1 MSTPSNAP
9 ELSVQ
14 QSLESILS
22 KLETLTEIVTMH
34 ENLLQNKNGGTT
46 GEEPLTA
53 APRGDQRGPEQAE
66 LAAATGLSPE
76 SQRGITDFQHGI
88 RDFQHISMMGCVN

>member
-22 KLETLTEIVTMH
+22 KLETLTEIVTNH
-34 ENLLQNKNGGTT
+34 ENLLHNRNGGTT
-46 GEEPLTA
+46 TEETLTT
-53 APRGDQRGPEQAE
+53 APRGDQRGPQQAE

-76 SQRGITDFQHGI
+76 IQQGVG
-88 RDFQHISMMGCVN
+88 